1 MLQVVSACMN
11 SSVKCLGDL
20 NLTGSQACGK
30 VCCEVN
36 WTQGLK
42 PSHLEHSF
50 DHPFGSCV
58 QVNIIRLLSE
68 TPMML
73 ILSSIIVIIEP
84 MRREYDFV
92 VESY

>member
-42 PSHLEHSF
+42 PSHHSP
-50 DHPFGSCV
+50 DSGL
-58 QVNIIRLLSE
+58 IIG
-68 TPMML
+68 T
-73 ILSSIIVIIEP
+73 SSGAASV
-84 MRREYDFV
+84 
-92 VESY
+92 